1 MLSWMAVAAEETG
14 AAPLDDFDSVVRVYR
29 PKIFRYIL
37 ASLREHD
44 TAENLTQEC
53 FVKAYQARERFR
65 GEARVSTWLMQIAVN
80 LVRDHCSNSRLKF
93 WKRALRTAVDVS
105 AAGEWVADR
114 NLSPE
119 AAAVA
124 QQRVTAVWSAAEAL
138 PERQRTVF
146 LLRFVED
153 MEVLEI
159 VTATGMAEGTVKS
172 HLFRALQAVR
182 IRIES
187 TALKAT
193 K

>member
-1 MLSWMAVAAEETG
+1 MAIAAEETG

>member
-1 MLSWMAVAAEETG
+1 MLSAMAVAVTEVG
-14 AAPLDDFDSVVRVYR
+14 APLEDFDSVVRLYR

-53 FVKAYQARERFR
+53 FVKAYQARGRFR
-65 GEARVSTWLMQIAVN
+65 GEASLSTWLMQIAVN

-93 WKRALRTAVDVS
+93 WKRTMRTGVDVS
-105 AAGEWVADR
+105 AAGEWISDR
-114 NLSPE
+114 KLSPE
-119 AAAVA
+119 AAAEA
-124 QQRVTAVWSAAEAL
+124 RQRVAAVWIAAEKL

-159 VTATGMAEGTVKS
+159 AAATGMAEGTVKS
-172 HLFRALQAVR
+172 HLSRALQTVR
-182 IRIES
+182 IRIE
-187 TALKAT
+187 AT
-193 K
+193 KWPIR